1 MKKSVRNAVLGL
13 MLLSFTLPI
22 GLSLTHSTAQSA
34 AQTAT
39 QSATQTASWRETK
52 CALYQQHRDETRAT
66 MPENTTSAL
75 FDDQETAFI
84 ASGCTQRSYV
94 CPNSP
99 GELDYANLMAVK
111 LMNEGA
117 TGSFLPFACK
127 ETGK

>member
-13 MLLSFTLPI
+13 MLLSLTLPI

-34 AQTAT
+34 AQTA
-39 QSATQTASWRETK
+39 AQTASWRETK

-127 ETGK
+127 ETGR

>member
-13 MLLSFTLPI
+13 MLVSLTLPI

-34 AQTAT
+34 AQTA
-39 QSATQTASWRETK
+39 AQTASWRETK

-127 ETGK
+127 ETGR

>member
-13 MLLSFTLPI
+13 MLVSLTLPI
-22 GLSLTHSTAQSA
+22 GLSLTHSPSHGA
-34 AQTAT
+34 AQTA
-39 QSATQTASWRETK
+39 AQTASWRETK